1 MTFLNYKVEIIDN
14 FLSDRDFEELN
25 NLKLEKKLNT
35 KISVFNNIINKNNE
49 IENSCL
55 NKNLIFNLHKN
66 YHEKMI
72 NILNKLNPKKV
83 DLYDYSDLSIIITDK
98 NAKFPVHD
106 DTPNK
111 LLSGVIYLKPEK
123 NCGTIFFKKK
133 NGKKKEVIDWKQNRG
148 VFFSRIE
155 RKTWH
160 TFQGDGVS
168 DRVALVYNL
177 NTTKISD
184 VFKVEEKNYF
194 FGNLRYKINP
204 YLNRYL
210 NFTI

>member
-111 LLSGVIYLKPEK
+111 LLSGVIYLKTVEQ
-123 NCGTIFFKKK
+123 FF
-133 NGKKKEVIDWKQNRG
+133 
-148 VFFSRIE
+148 
-155 RKTWH
+155 
-160 TFQGDGVS
+160 
-168 DRVALVYNL
+168 
-177 NTTKISD
+177 
-184 VFKVEEKNYF
+184 
-194 FGNLRYKINP
+194 
-204 YLNRYL
+204 
-210 NFTI
+210 

>member
-1 MTFLNYKVEIIDN
+1 MF
-14 FLSDRDFEELN
+14 
-25 NLKLEKKLNT
+25 
-35 KISVFNNIINKNNE
+35 
-49 IENSCL
+49 
-55 NKNLIFNLHKN
+55 
-66 YHEKMI
+66 
-72 NILNKLNPKKV
+72 
-83 DLYDYSDLSIIITDK
+83 
-98 NAKFPVHD
+98 
-106 DTPNK
+106 
-111 LLSGVIYLKPEK
+111 
-123 NCGTIFFKKK
+123 
-133 NGKKKEVIDWKQNRG
+133 
-148 VFFSRIE
+148 FFSRIE